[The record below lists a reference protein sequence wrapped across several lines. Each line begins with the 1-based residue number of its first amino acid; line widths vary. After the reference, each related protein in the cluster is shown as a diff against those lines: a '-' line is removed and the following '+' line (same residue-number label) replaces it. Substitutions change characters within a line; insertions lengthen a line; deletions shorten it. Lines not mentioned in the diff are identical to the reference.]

1 MTFTNIKGDISHFFL
16 IFCIK
21 FALLKKYPIID
32 TLKDYDIHTL
42 PNGIRIIH
50 KQVTNT
56 KISHCGFILDIG
68 SRDEAPHQL
77 GMAHFWEHLAFK
89 GTEKRKAYHILTR
102 LDAVGGDLNAYTTK
116 EKICFHAS
124 VLEEHFEKALD
135 LLTDITFHSIF
146 PEKEIQKEKRV
157 ILEEMSMYLDDPA
170 DAILD
175 HFDEMIY
182 VNHPL
187 GMNILGTTE
196 SVSSFNRPHFLS
208 FVQEHQNTEKIIFS
222 SVSTLPFAKVVRLA
236 EKYLQDLPRKSAQY
250 DRKKF
255 EGFKKQELIAK
266 KPISQAHSIWG
277 TESYDLHNEKRFPF
291 GLLVNILGGS
301 GMNTRLNMT
310 LREKYGLVYSI
321 EASYQP
327 FIDSGIFTIYFG
339 TDKSNL
345 DRCNYLVIKE
355 LEKLKS
361 EKMGTLQLHKAKQ
374 QIKGQLAMAEESN
387 LSLMLMLG
395 KSMLDLE
402 RIDTLNEIFEQIDV
416 ISSEQL
422 LEIANEM
429 FAENRL
435 SKLVYLPEN

>member
-1 MTFTNIKGDISHFFL
+1 M
-16 IFCIK
+16 
-21 FALLKKYPIID
+21 
-32 TLKDYDIHTL
+32 KDYDIHTL

-50 KQVTNT
+50 QQVSNT
-56 KISHCGFILDIG
+56 KISHCGFILDLG

-135 LLTDITFHSIF
+135 LLTDITFHSTF

-157 ILEEMSMYLDDPA
+157 ILEEMSMYLDDPS

-175 HFDEMIY
+175 HFDEIVY
-182 VNHPL
+182 ANHPL
-187 GMNILGTTE
+187 GINILGTSD
-196 SVSSFNRPHFLS
+196 SVSSFSRSNFIA

-222 SVSTLPFAKVVRLA
+222 SVSALPFSKVLRLA
-236 EKYLQDLPRKSAQY
+236 ERYLKDLPRKSAQY
-250 DRKKF
+250 YRQKF
-255 EGFKKQELIAK
+255 EGFKKQELVAK
-266 KPISQAHSIWG
+266 KPITQAHSIWG
-277 TESYDLHNEKRFPF
+277 TESYGLHDKKRFPF

-310 LREKYGLVYSI
+310 LRERYGLVYGI
-321 EASYQP
+321 EANYQS
-327 FIDSGIFTIYFG
+327 FIDTGIFTIYFG
-339 TDKSNL
+339 TDKRNL
-345 DRCNYLVIKE
+345 EKCNYLIKKE
-355 LEKLKS
+355 LEKLKA

-395 KSMLDLE
+395 KSMLDLG
-402 RIDTLNEIFEQIDV
+402 RIDSLNEIFEQIEA
-416 ISSEQL
+416 ISAEQL

-429 FAENRL
+429 FAEEKL
-435 SKLVYLPEN
+435 SKLVYLPENM

>member
-1 MTFTNIKGDISHFFL
+1 
-16 IFCIK
+16 
-21 FALLKKYPIID
+21 
-32 TLKDYDIHTL
+32 LKDYDIYTL

-124 VLEEHFEKALD
+124 VLEEHFEKAIE

-157 ILEEMSMYLDDPA
+157 ILEEMSMYLDDPT

-182 VNHPL
+182 LNHPL
-187 GMNILGTTE
+187 GMNILGTSE
-196 SVSSFNRPHFLS
+196 SVSSFNRPHFLE

-222 SVSTLPFAKVVRLA
+222 SVSALPFAKVLHLA
-236 EKYLQDLPRKSAQY
+236 EKYLKDLPKKSAQY
-250 DRKKF
+250 HRQKF
-255 EGFKKQELIAK
+255 EGFKKQELITK
-266 KPISQAHSIWG
+266 KATTQAHSIWG
-277 TESYDLHNEKRFPF
+277 TESYGLHDEKRFPF

-310 LREKYGLVYSI
+310 LREKYGLVYGI
-321 EASYQP
+321 EANFQS
-327 FIDSGIFTIYFG
+327 FIDTGIFTIYFA

-345 DRCNYLVIKE
+345 EKCNDLITKE
-355 LEKLKS
+355 LEKLRE
-361 EKMGTLQLHKAKQ
+361 EKLGTLQLHKAKQ

-395 KSMLDLE
+395 KSMLDLG
-402 RIDTLNEIFEQIDV
+402 RIDSLNDIFEQIDA
-416 ISSEQL
+416 ISAHQL

-429 FAENRL
+429 FADEKL
-435 SKLVYLPEN
+435 SKLVYLPENN